1 VLLVM
6 SAQNTINWIRI
17 GLFALPLS
25 GVLLAWSSLDPQPDQ
40 TKDPEAWARF
50 VGSNYYLITHVFG
63 SIGSSL
69 FAILGVVALGAYLS
83 NSRAGRL
90 GLVAMVITVVAQAL
104 SLVIGGVSTFALN
117 AIGRAY
123 LSGTKDVMK
132 LEFSSAM
139 SVLFGLAIL
148 LLVVGNVLLGVSVWR
163 SGTLPRWAGAI
174 WVASALLLFYVLGAV
189 LGMATTGSS
198 LLTQPVGG
206 LLMVIGGG
214 WIALSTLADRPPR
227 ERPQGRDRG
236 CNSQPLVLRGELL
249 RAPCRRT
256 SENPPSRHLGE

>member
-1 VLLVM
+1 MLLVM

-25 GVLLAWSSLDPQPDQ
+25 GVLLAWSSFDSQPDQ

-174 WVASALLLFYVLGAV
+174 WVASALLFYVLGAV

-206 LLMVIGGG
+206 LLMVIGAG
-214 WIALSTLADRPPR
+214 WIALSTLRRPSAEGAAAGARPR
-227 ERPQGRDRG
+227 VQ
-236 CNSQPLVLRGELL
+236 
-249 RAPCRRT
+249 
-256 SENPPSRHLGE
+256 